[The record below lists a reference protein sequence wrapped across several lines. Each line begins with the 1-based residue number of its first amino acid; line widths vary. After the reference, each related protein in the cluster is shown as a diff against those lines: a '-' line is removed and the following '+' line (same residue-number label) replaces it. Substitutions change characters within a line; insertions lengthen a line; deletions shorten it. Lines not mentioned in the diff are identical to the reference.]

1 MKLVF
6 DPRNSVEAHVVSHL
20 LEQAGIPTSI
30 SGDYLSGA
38 RGEMLAEDQTRV
50 WVIHDEDEQQA
61 RALIAEW
68 NNSERDNNER
78 TE

>member
-6 DPRNSVEAHVVSHL
+6 DPRNSVEAHIVSHL

-50 WVIHDEDEQQA
+50 WVLDDEDEH
-61 RALIAEW
+61 RALTLIAEW
-68 NNSERDNNER
+68 NNSERSNNER